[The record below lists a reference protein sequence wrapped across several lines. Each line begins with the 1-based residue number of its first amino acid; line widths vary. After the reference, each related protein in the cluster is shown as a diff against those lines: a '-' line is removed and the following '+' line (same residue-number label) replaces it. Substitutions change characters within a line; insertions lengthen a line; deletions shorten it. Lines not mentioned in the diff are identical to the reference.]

1 MEPGSPFPVA
11 AFGAFVDIGVHQ
23 DGLIHIS
30 ALAEKFVKDA
40 HDVVKAGQVVK
51 VKVLE
56 IDIKRQRVALT
67 MRLNDAAIK
76 NTNSNSGAGFQA
88 KPLQTARQMAGSK
101 SGYPQSGNAMAEA
114 FDKLAKLR
122 GKG

>member
-1 MEPGSPFPVA
+1 MEPGSPFPFA

-56 IDIKRQRVALT
+56 IDIKCQRVALT
-67 MRLNDAAIK
+67 MRLNDTANKSA
-76 NTNSNSGAGFQA
+76 NANSGAGFQA
-88 KPLQTARQMAGSK
+88 KPLQTARQMAGLK
-101 SGYPQSGNAMAEA
+101 SGSPQSGNAMAEA